1 MHIAVCTPTRNRG
14 WAWEWSR
21 LSFDNQDY
29 PAEKLTWIVVDNS
42 DEPGNDW
49 SASKEHPRVKYMH
62 VPGKVHLG
70 EMRNICLREA
80 LKTDADYIAFWDDD
94 DYYVPQRLSVAV
106 RALAASPDCAYAGC
120 RKMLVLLI
128 DKNVLISVGPYNEN
142 HSTAATWVMR
152 RAYAEANTFES
163 TADKAE
169 EGAFMR
175 GWTTKMVSIEPED
188 TILVMGHSANT
199 VDKGQVRARAQ
210 IFMSTDVNSANGKMV
225 ARMKWFRT
233 PEVWAR
239 FLSTFFDASG
249 KKPRGST

>member
-1 MHIAVCTPTRNRG
+1 MRIAVCTPTRNRR

-29 PAEKLTWIVVDNS
+29 PAELLTWIVVDNS
-42 DEPGNDW
+42 DDPERDW
-49 SASKEHPRVKYMH
+49 SPAKEHPRVKYTH

-94 DYYVPQRLSVAV
+94 DYYVPQRFSVALK
-106 RALAASPDCAYAGC
+106 ALDGNPAAAYAGC
-120 RKMLVLLI
+120 RKMYVLLL
-128 DKNVLISVGPYNEN
+128 KENVLITVGPYHEN
-142 HSTAATWVMR
+142 HSTAATWVIR

-175 GWTTKMVSIEPED
+175 GWTTKMVNLEPED
-188 TILVMGHSANT
+188 TILVMGHNANT
-199 VDKGQVRARAQ
+199 VDKGQVRKRAQ
-210 IFMSTDVNSANGKMV
+210 IFMSTDANSANGKMV
-225 ARMKWFRT
+225 ARMKWFRS

-239 FLSTFFDASG
+239 FQSTFAAALNT
-249 KKPRGST
+249 KPPGST